1 MAPMKV
7 PIEPIATLFAWL
19 RRNLVAIIFG
29 AMLVLQFLTWRAILD
44 LRNYLPGSAGFGQA
58 DGAEGSGSAPPPRR
72 D

>member
-1 MAPMKV
+1 MKRY
-7 PIEPIATLFAWL
+7 PIEPIATVFAWL

-44 LRNYLPGSAGFGQA
+44 LRYYLPDGGVAEATRASA
-58 DGAEGSGSAPPPRR
+58 GSGSAPPPRR